1 MAAKMQHF
9 DPPSSASS
17 ESDSFCSDDGE
28 CYIDDREVFISDEPC
43 DDIEHYR
50 RSDLPN
56 STPQSP
62 RPPSTGKNGH
72 PYILIKNRKWNTE
85 CYPYFLFQMSNF
97 RSSQKSPRSRRQ
109 RTTSMSQS
117 SKKTSSESILRSK
130 TRTIYTAGRPPWYNS
145 AGQQVEPFVIGICGG
160 SASGKTTVATKII
173 ESLDVHWVTLL
184 SMDSF
189 YKVLNEKQ
197 HEKAERNEYNF
208 DHPDAFDFE
217 LLKATLQ
224 RLKEGRMVEVPI
236 YNFVTHSRENRT
248 KTMYGANVI
257 IFEGILTFYNVDVM
271 KMCDMKVFVDTD
283 ADVRLA
289 RRLRRDISQ
298 RGRDLEGVLKQY
310 STMVQPSF
318 FYYIAPLMAHADIIV
333 PRGGNN
339 EVAIELI
346 VQHVHTQLQLRGF
359 KLREQLALS
368 YTHQPLPSS
377 LYLLPDTP
385 QVKGLHTFIRN
396 KETYRDEFIFYS
408 KRLIRLVIEFALSL
422 LPFEDVTVET
432 PQGILYQGKRG
443 ATDKICG
450 VSILRA
456 GETMEQAVRDVCKDI
471 RIGKILI
478 QTNQQTGEPELYY
491 LRLPKDIKDYRVILM
506 DATVATGAAAIMAIR
521 VLLDHDVAEE
531 NVLLASLL
539 MAESGVHSIAYA
551 FPKVKIVTSALD
563 PEINEKFHVLP
574 GIGNFGDRYFGTEPS
589 LDE

>member
-1 MAAKMQHF
+1 
-9 DPPSSASS
+9 
-17 ESDSFCSDDGE
+17 DDA
-28 CYIDDREVFISDEPC
+28 EVCLDEKEIFLADELC
-43 DDIEHYR
+43 EDAEHYR
-50 RSDLPN
+50 RSDIGTP
-56 STPQSP
+56 TPQSP
-62 RPPSTGKNGH
+62 RPPSTG
-72 PYILIKNRKWNTE
+72 
-85 CYPYFLFQMSNF
+85 
-97 RSSQKSPRSRRQ
+97 SQRSPRSRRQ
-109 RTTSMSQS
+109 RTTSLSQS
-117 SKKTSSESILRSK
+117 SKKTSAESILRSK

-173 ESLDVHWVTLL
+173 ESLDVPWVTLL

-197 HEKAERNEYNF
+197 HEMAAHNEYNF

-217 LLKATLQ
+217 LLKTTLQ

-236 YNFVTHSRENRT
+236 YNFVTHRRESRT
-248 KTMYGANVI
+248 
-257 IFEGILTFYNVDVM
+257 
-271 KMCDMKVFVDTD
+271 MCDMKVFVDTD

-310 STMVQPSF
+310 STMVQPAF
-318 FYYIAPLMAHADIIV
+318 YYYIAPLMVHADIIV
-333 PRGGNN
+333 PRGGDN

-359 KLREQLALS
+359 KLREKLAHS
-368 YTHQPLPSS
+368 YIGQPLPSS

-385 QVKGLHTFIRN
+385 QIKGLHTFIRN

-408 KRLIRLVIEFALSL
+408 KRLIRLVIEYALSL

-432 PQGILYQGKRG
+432 PQGVLYHGKRA

-491 LRLPKDIKDYRVILM
+491 LRLPKDIKDYKVILM

-531 NVLLASLL
+531 NVLLVSLL

-551 FPKVKIVTSALD
+551 FPRVKIVTSALD
-563 PEINEKFHVLP
+563 PVINEKFYVLP

-589 LDE
+589 SIED